1 MTFQWRVYLR
11 LSAEMISHISMR
23 NAQKEEMKMKTCKIF
38 LLVTLVCLDLN
49 YCHSAELRNVNGK
62 EVDLQPLIDWAAH
75 KKGERPL
82 KHWKL
87 IQVLENKGQSGY
99 SIVMADIEGTKT
111 QIALKNCPGGI
122 LQLLTQKQ
130 ALEAQLSS
138 ARQDHQA
145 AAQEAANTRKRKEV
159 KQAKRSEAAA
169 AQEEKNTKK
178 ELAELEQKIKQ
189 QKGVYAMN
197 TGAIFNGLPVWDTG
211 LASH

>member
-1 MTFQWRVYLR
+1 
-11 LSAEMISHISMR
+11 
-23 NAQKEEMKMKTCKIF
+23 MKMRIPKVCILFAVLF
-38 LLVTLVCLDLN
+38 LCAYDGQ
-49 YCHSAELRNVNGK
+49 SAELRAVNGK

-87 IQVLENKGQSGY
+87 VQILESKGQTGY
-99 SIVMADIEGTKT
+99 PIVMADVEGTKT
-111 QIALKNCPGGI
+111 QIALRNCPSDI
-122 LQLLTQKQ
+122 LQLLGQKQ
-130 ALEAQLSS
+130 ALEAQLSE
-138 ARQDHQA
+138 ARQEHQA
-145 AAQEAANTRKRKEV
+145 AAQDAANTRKRREV

-169 AQEEKNTKK
+169 ADMEKNIKK

-197 TGAIFNGLPVWDTG
+197 TGATFNGLPVWDTG